1 MLKVTRKPIYF
12 LTLSVQVFYFSFFHR
27 EREMRIAA
35 RNEALQTATEQLQ
48 LKIQQK
54 VKQAT
59 ILLSQ
64 IRCEGFVN
72 RGRFTCVIWKLR
84 DWSVCF

>member
-1 MLKVTRKPIYF
+1 
-12 LTLSVQVFYFSFFHR
+12 
-27 EREMRIAA
+27 MRIAA

-84 DWSVCF
+84 DWSVCFLRGGERFLIDRFKCKKYLLQLN